1 VRGGWRQR
9 GHVRRGRAAE
19 QSELGGSLPRPP
31 PAADPGDHGWAEAA
45 MGTPEVRSDG
55 DSGSSTVPL
64 VMGAHAVQRLGSNP
78 GCSRTQR
85 GPDAGCGTEATAAKE
100 AGGPYA

>member
-1 VRGGWRQR
+1 
-9 GHVRRGRAAE
+9 
-19 QSELGGSLPRPP
+19 
-31 PAADPGDHGWAEAA
+31 
-45 MGTPEVRSDG
+45 
-55 DSGSSTVPL
+55 
-64 VMGAHAVQRLGSNP
+64 MGAHAVQRLGSNP